1 MNNKFDV
8 IANKIMTYLKK
19 NNVHLNDDAYDDAQH
34 YFIDKTMSC
43 DAGEVIMYAKMFL
56 EDLINAGTNE
66 VDRINRYS
74 EYLAVYDLYKS
85 VKNQL

>member
-1 MNNKFDV
+1 MDNKFDV
-8 IANKIMTYLKK
+8 MANKIKAYLKK
-19 NNVHLNDDAYDDAQH
+19 NNIHLNDNAYDEAQN

-56 EDLINAGTNE
+56 EDLINDGTNAAN
-66 VDRINRYS
+66 RISRYS
-74 EYLAVYDLYKS
+74 EYFAVYDLYKS